1 MTGTGEQNL
10 AAASALITAFVAAG
24 ARHAVVAPGSRS
36 GPLAVACA
44 RTGGLAVHVVLDER
58 AAGFRA
64 LGIGRA
70 TGLPAILVCTSGTAA
85 THFHAAVAEAFHGR
99 VPMIVCTANRPPEL
113 QGVGA
118 PQTIDQRELYG
129 RAVRLFAEPGP
140 PDDEPPPDWAA
151 LGATAWAAAAG
162 VPPGPVHLDLAFR
175 EPLLAAGG

>member
-1 MTGTGEQNL
+1 MTGTGARNE
-10 AAASALITAFVAAG
+10 AAAAALVRAFGAAG
-24 ARHAVVAPGSRS
+24 VRHAVIAPGSRS

-44 RTGGLAVHVVLDER
+44 RAEGLALQVVLDER
-58 AAGFRA
+58 AAAFRA

-70 TGLPAILVCTSGTAA
+70 TGVPAMVVGTSGSAA
-85 THFHAAVAEAFHGR
+85 THFHPAVVEAFHGR
-99 VPMIVCTANRPPEL
+99 VPLLVCTANRPPEL

-140 PDDEPPPDWAA
+140 PDDDPPPDWGA
-151 LGATAWAAAAG
+151 LGATAYAAATG

-175 EPLLAAGG
+175 EPLLAS